1 MADKMKTVLKH
12 VGKSLSTGEKL
23 DPPEFLVDGQDT
35 IQLPS
40 AEEQRSGF
48 SLSTEAETLRVARL
62 FPTLFKTFLVKDGS
76 PVIIATDENSGEE
89 DENNEE

>member
-1 MADKMKTVLKH
+1 MMKTVLKH
-12 VGKSLSTGEKL
+12 VGKSLATGEAL
-23 DPPEFLVDGQDT
+23 DPPEFVIDGQDT

-48 SLSTEAETLRVARL
+48 SLSTEAETLKLARL
-62 FPTLFKTFLVKDGS
+62 FPTMFKSFVVKDGS
-76 PVIIATDENSGEE
+76 PVPTTTDKSEDEA